1 MSACLGWNCVHTRRW
16 KSFRNTDRITWAL
29 IEAEIVF
36 IYYECF
42 CHQYSGDILSLLRPL
57 LYFYLHLC
65 FFALLSSACHNM
77 HPKGHQRMTNYFSA
91 ISNQEHGVL
100 TFRTQVMSPPHP
112 KINCSLILR
121 HPRARI
127 RWNLKDSSREM
138 GLFKK
143 TRSKWSIDAIKT
155 DTIQKPKSWS

>member
-1 MSACLGWNCVHTRRW
+1 MSTKVIKEGNVTTTIMDLTNGVGD
-16 KSFRNTDRITWAL
+16 KS
-29 IEAEIVF
+29 AEV
-36 IYYECF
+36 
-42 CHQYSGDILSLLRPL
+42 RV
-57 LYFYLHLC
+57 
-65 FFALLSSACHNM
+65 
-77 HPKGHQRMTNYFSA
+77 
-91 ISNQEHGVL
+91 HGVL

-143 TRSKWSIDAIKT
+143 TRSK
-155 DTIQKPKSWS
+155 